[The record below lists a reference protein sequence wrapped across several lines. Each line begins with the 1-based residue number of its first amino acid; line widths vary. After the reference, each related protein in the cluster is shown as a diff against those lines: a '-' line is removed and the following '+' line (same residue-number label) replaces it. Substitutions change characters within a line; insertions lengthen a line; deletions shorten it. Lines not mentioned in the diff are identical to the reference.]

1 MGRKRIKDSSLIS
14 CEREGKLKVI
24 ESKGKDKFWFKL
36 KDYENRED
44 NLIPVEESRRLA
56 DALATKTRISYTEFS
71 IFEHIEPTKPMDMIP
86 FLKESFKLIK
96 HMYKILRYTS

>member
-1 MGRKRIKDSSLIS
+1 ISPSSYIDDINADVLIMQ
-14 CEREGKLKVI
+14 
-24 ESKGKDKFWFKL
+24 
-36 KDYENRED
+36 NRED

-56 DALATKTRISYTEFS
+56 KALSLKTQISYTEFS

-86 FLKESFKLIK
+86 FLNESFKLIK